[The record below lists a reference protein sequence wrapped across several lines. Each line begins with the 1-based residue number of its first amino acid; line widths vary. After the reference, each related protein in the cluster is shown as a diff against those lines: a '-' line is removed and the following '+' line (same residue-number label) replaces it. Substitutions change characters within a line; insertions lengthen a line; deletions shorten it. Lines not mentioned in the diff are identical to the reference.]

1 MNAIY
6 AGTGP
11 NLLIGGAGMS
21 FLFAGSGG
29 TTLQGG
35 SAATD
40 FVFRQGMAGGQVAV
54 TGWNPGL
61 DNILLQSYPA
71 GEATSALAGAS
82 HSGGNTLLTLS
93 DGTAITFVGVNTLS
107 AANFL

>member
-1 MNAIY
+1 MVVQPDQGRAAFLHDLLH
-6 AGTGP
+6 AGFWGQRVAY
-11 NLLIGGAGMS
+11 G
-21 FLFAGSGG
+21 
-29 TTLQGG
+29 
-35 SAATD
+35 
-40 FVFRQGMAGGQVAV
+40 RKGMAGGQVAV

-71 GEATSALAGAS
+71 GEAASALAGAVQ
-82 HSGGNTLLTLS
+82 SGGNTLLTLS